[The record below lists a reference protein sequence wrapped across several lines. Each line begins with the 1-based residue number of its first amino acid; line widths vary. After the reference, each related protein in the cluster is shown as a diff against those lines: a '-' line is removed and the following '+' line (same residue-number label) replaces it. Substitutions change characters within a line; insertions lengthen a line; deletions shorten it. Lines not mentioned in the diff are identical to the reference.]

1 MKSSKE
7 ILSINLRYIRK
18 IYNLSQEEF
27 AAKVGSSLVYI
38 NQLENSK
45 RNTSLEM
52 LDKLTK
58 GINTNIDSKLNITS
72 SDLLRYNE
80 SHITNYTRIDEKN
93 KFNLFLIFQ

>member
-38 NQLENSK
+38 NQLENVK

-52 LDKLTK
+52 LDKLVDD
-58 GINTNIDSKLNITS
+58 INNNIDSNLNITS
-72 SDLLRYNE
+72 SDLLKYDENR
-80 SHITNYTRIDEKN
+80 ITNYTRIDEVN
-93 KFNLFLIFQ
+93 IH

>member
-80 SHITNYTRIDEKN
+80 SHITNYTRIDEK
-93 KFNLFLIFQ
+93 K

>member
-45 RNTSLEM
+45 RNTSLET

-80 SHITNYTRIDEKN
+80 SHITNYTRIDEK
-93 KFNLFLIFQ
+93 K

>member
-18 IYNLSQEEF
+18 IYNLSQEKF

-80 SHITNYTRIDEKN
+80 SHITNYTRIDEK
-93 KFNLFLIFQ
+93 K

>member
-7 ILSINLRYIRK
+7 ILSINLKYIRK

-38 NQLENSK
+38 NQLENVK

-52 LDKLTK
+52 LDKLVD
-58 GINTNIDSKLNITS
+58 GINKNIDSKLNITS
-72 SDLLRYNE
+72 SDLLKYDE
-80 SHITNYTRIDEKN
+80 SHITNYTRIDQK
-93 KFNLFLIFQ
+93 K

>member
-38 NQLENSK
+38 NQLENVK

-52 LDKLTK
+52 LDKLVD
-58 GINTNIDSKLNITS
+58 GINNNIDSNLNITS
-72 SDLLRYNE
+72 SDLLKYDENR
-80 SHITNYTRIDEKN
+80 ITNYTIIDEVN
-93 KFNLFLIFQ
+93 IH